1 MRQKQ
6 SLEPRKVATDM
17 KFLDQA
23 KIFVRSGNGGA
34 GCISFRR
41 EKYIAFG
48 GPNGGDGGKGGDVWA
63 VATHSLNT
71 LIDYRYKQ
79 HFKAGTG
86 VHGMGRDR
94 TGQGGEDKIML
105 VPVGTQILDAETDEL
120 LVDMVDDGQR
130 ALLAKGG
137 NGGWGNARFKSS
149 TNQAPRQANPGEE
162 GEEKWIWLRLK
173 LLADAGL
180 VGLPNAG
187 KSTFVSTVTAATPKI
202 ADYPFTTLSPHLGVV
217 NLGPAE
223 RFVIADL
230 PGLIEGASEGAGL
243 GHRFL
248 GHVERCAAILH
259 LVDGTSE
266 DPASDYT
273 GIRQE
278 LINYDPKLEEKP
290 EIVVLTKCDA
300 MDEDAIKTAQATLA
314 EASGQTPLLISS
326 VTNQGLKPVLSAVY
340 QYVEK
345 RRGKEQAARDARET
359 ARAVAAGEVEETT
372 GWQP

>member
-1 MRQKQ
+1 
-6 SLEPRKVATDM
+6 M

-23 KIFVRSGNGGA
+23 KIYVRSGNGGA
-34 GCISFRR
+34 GCVSFRR

-63 VATHSLNT
+63 VASRDLNT

-86 VHGMGRDR
+86 THGMGRDR
-94 TGQGGEDKIML
+94 TGKGGDDVEL
-105 VPVGTQILDAETDEL
+105 RVPVGTQIIDADTDEI
-120 LVDMVDDGQR
+120 LVDLIDEGQK

-149 TNQAPRQANPGEE
+149 TNQAPRNANPGEP
-162 GEEKWIWLRLK
+162 GEERWIWLRLK
-173 LLADAGL
+173 LLADVGL

-187 KSTFVSTVTAATPKI
+187 KSTFLSTVTAATPKT
-202 ADYPFTTLSPHLGVV
+202 ADYPFTTLHPHLGVV
-217 NLGPAE
+217 NLGASE
-223 RFVIADL
+223 RFVLADL

-259 LVDGTSE
+259 LVDGTAE
-266 DPASDYT
+266 DPGESYRT
-273 GIRQE
+273 IRQE
-278 LINYDPKLEEKP
+278 LLNYGADLEAKP
-290 EIVVLTKCDA
+290 EIVVMTKCDA
-300 MDEDAIKTAQATLA
+300 LSSEAIESGQAALA
-314 EASGQTPLLISS
+314 EACGQTPFLISS
-326 VTNQGLKPVLSAVY
+326 VSQEGLKPVLSAVY
-340 QYVEK
+340 QHVAV
-345 RRGKEQAARDARET
+345 RRAAEQAEREAREL
-359 ARAVAAGEVEETT
+359 RAAIDRGEAEEVT